1 MVAVAAGIV
10 HTVPMSNHKNDQQ
23 NTEMHGTQR
32 SRVTEGANLAS
43 RVVPVNS
50 APEGFDP
57 KCDLPAGF
65 LEFLRPLHEALTPR
79 QSALVQQCD
88 VALTESN
95 AGKLP
100 DNLPASEATRS
111 AWRIEAPAWCA
122 HERNQIQYT
131 ADEAF
136 LVVKMHN

>member
-57 KCDLPAGF
+57 KRDLPAGF
-65 LEFLRPLHEALTPR
+65 LEFLRPLHEALTAR
-79 QSALVQQCD
+79 QQALVKQRE
-88 VALTESN
+88 VALAESN

-100 DNLPASEATRS
+100 DYLPPSDAPRS
-111 AWRIEAPAWCA
+111 PWRIEVTWWG
-122 HERNQIQYT
+122 
-131 ADEAF
+131 
-136 LVVKMHN
+136 